1 MAARSSSTSQTKK
14 GKRRWVDSASLLTFP
29 GMAMVVLG
37 ECALRVSPSWF
48 PWLAPFGLTYGLGW
62 GVLAVGVMW
71 RVVSFRWIQAAF
83 PLIVLVATWPS
94 FSLVFSM
101 GLNASPHAELDASSF
116 GVMTFNV
123 RRLDEYNWL
132 EGDQTRTDLANWL
145 SGRDEE
151 VWCFQE
157 FPSQGKSVL
166 REFGMSWRQPNR
178 RLLQWSDG
186 SGPALATVF
195 PVKAW
200 STWMFPD
207 GAGRGRVL
215 QADVETPAGVVRFF
229 NVHLQSLYFS
239 REDYA
244 AVEDGPSR
252 EEGLRLLG
260 RVTQASAARAHQAQE
275 LRRRMEESPYPVI
288 LAGDLNDS
296 PMSYTCG
303 HLRKGRVR
311 DTFGAGD
318 IGLGATH
325 IGTVPGLR
333 IDGILADTTLTVH
346 VHQTHDVT
354 LSDHRPVT
362 AVLGSGVQ
370 GD

>member
-1 MAARSSSTSQTKK
+1 MVAISSSAKRSKK
-14 GKRRWVDSASLLTFP
+14 GKRRWVDSAMFLTFP

-37 ECALRVSPSWF
+37 ECAVRVSPSWF

-62 GVLAVGVMW
+62 AMLAVGVIW
-71 RVVSFRWIQAAF
+71 RVVSLRWIQAAF

-94 FSLVFSM
+94 FSRVFSM
-101 GLNASPHAELDASSF
+101 GLNASYHVEMDSSSF

-132 EGDQTRTDLANWL
+132 EGDQTRAALADWL
-145 SGRDEE
+145 TGRDEE

-157 FPSQGKSVL
+157 FPPQGKSVL
-166 REFGMSWRQPNR
+166 LQFGMSWRQANR
-178 RLLQWSDG
+178 RLLQWPDG
-186 SGPALATVF
+186 SGPALATLF
-195 PVKAW
+195 PVKEW
-200 STWMFPD
+200 STWMFPE
-207 GAGRGRVL
+207 GAGLGRVL
-215 QADVETPAGVVRFF
+215 QADLETPSGVVRFF

-260 RVTQASAARAHQAQE
+260 LVTQASAARARQAQI
-275 LRRRMEESPYPVI
+275 LRGHMQESPYPVI

-296 PMSYTCG
+296 PMSYTLS
-303 HLRKGRVR
+303 HLLKGRVR
-311 DTFGAGD
+311 DAFGAGD
-318 IGLGATH
+318 IGLGSTH

-346 VHQTHDVT
+346 LHQTHDVE

-362 AVLGSGVQ
+362 AFLGSGVQ
-370 GD
+370 SN